1 MSPLEAHHS
10 LAMAMSTPLTRD
22 SRSQLLGSA
31 VGQVND
37 GRCSFTPFL
46 LFLLSPAVTKQGHTA
61 LAPKHRHA
69 RRSGCFSFLH
79 VPRGNRA
86 ALFPWE
92 TGTSGMPLPKGNP
105 QPSFGKHWVP
115 ELDLLQTSCLLA
127 SLALTPQNCVWAMSP
142 W

>member
-1 MSPLEAHHS
+1 MEI
-10 LAMAMSTPLTRD
+10 PLTRENRGKPLFFP
-22 SRSQLLGSA
+22 SLQPWIACCSVTYTQEPYF
-31 VGQVND
+31 
-37 GRCSFTPFL
+37 SFTPFL
-46 LFLLSPAVTKQGHTA
+46 LFFLSPAVTKQGHTA

-69 RRSGCFSFLH
+69 HRSGCFSFLH
-79 VPRGNRA
+79 VPRRNCA